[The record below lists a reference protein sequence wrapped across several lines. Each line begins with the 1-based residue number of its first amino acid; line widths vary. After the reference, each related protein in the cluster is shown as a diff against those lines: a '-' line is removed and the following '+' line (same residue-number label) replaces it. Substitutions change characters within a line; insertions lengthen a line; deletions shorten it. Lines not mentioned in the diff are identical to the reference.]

1 VSLVEVSAE
10 EPSLTEPHRGHF
22 HRGHFHRGHF
32 HRGNARCEPGPSWD
46 HLTPFAARLAAPDLL
61 VGAPFAEAATCAGIV
76 VVAANSGLNTENV
89 AVYLSRFATCRVR
102 S

>member
-1 VSLVEVSAE
+1 MLASTTPLVSLVEVSAE

-22 HRGHFHRGHF
+22 HRG
-32 HRGNARCEPGPSWD
+32 NARCEPGPRWD
-46 HLTPFAARLAAPDLL
+46 HLIPFAARLAAPDLL